1 MITLKKGQYLSTPN
15 VLSEIPTDCILSK
28 RIPGCGAT
36 TLELKTKRNSI
47 IIVPNVPVI
56 QSKAKK
62 KPYPMGV
69 YEDISVSD
77 VVAYLKENRRYK
89 IMTTPESFGKIKV
102 ACEKCGINI
111 YSEFFLLMDECHQLV
126 KDVDYRNFIV
136 LPMADFFRFK
146 NKAMVSATPLGFSDP
161 RLRNFKTVEVR
172 ADYDYQQDIT
182 VINTYNTTKAIGEYL
197 ESHKNS
203 TICFF
208 VNSISQIYSIM
219 KHFKLLEDSTV
230 YCAPKSVSKL
240 REGYDFTNAYK
251 EWSADTM
258 KRYNFFTGRFF
269 SAFDLELTYKPDLL
283 MITDPY
289 ISPYTMLD
297 VDTDCIQICGR
308 FRKGLNS
315 ATHIYRVNP
324 ENSVRSKEQVEQ
336 DIYDMEIRYR
346 TLVRYYNNADSRNDR
361 MAFGE
366 VIDIHPFRKYLYPDL
381 TKNWFRIDCDV
392 NDALVISRYKSE
404 QTMIEWYNECHYF
417 TPTFEICN
425 SDENDEKMEIIMS
438 ARTVRDKRK
447 KIVEIL
453 NMFEQPLSENAFDF
467 VNKIRKIDPFIVEA
481 FEVLGK
487 EHIEELNYNQQK
499 VKEELILR
507 QRKGNRVIR
516 LIKNSFKVGKSY
528 TNDYIK
534 EELTRIF
541 DVLEIHPERTIK
553 GSMIKDYF
561 QVEEWRNGKNRGY
574 KLIMA
579 IV

>member
-1 MITLKKGQYLSTPN
+1 MITLKKGQYLSDALN
-15 VLSEIPTDCILSK
+15 EIPTDCILSK
-28 RIPGCGAT
+28 RRPGCGAT

-56 QSKAKK
+56 QSKITKF
-62 KPYPMGV
+62 PNLLGV
-69 YEDISVSD
+69 YEDVTVSD
-77 VVAYLKENRRYK
+77 VVTYLKENTRYK

-102 ACEKCGINI
+102 ACEKCSINI
-111 YSEFFLLMDECHQLV
+111 YPEFFLLMDECHQLV
-126 KDVDYRNFIV
+126 KDVDYRSFIV

-161 RLRNFKTVEVR
+161 RLRKFETLEVR
-172 ADYDYQQDIT
+172 ADYDYQQNIT

-219 KHFKLLEDSTV
+219 KHFNLLEDSTV

-251 EWSADTM
+251 EWSAETM
-258 KRYNFFTGRFF
+258 KKYNFFTGRFF
-269 SAFDLELTYKPDLL
+269 SAFDLELDYKPDLL
-283 MITDPY
+283 MISDPY
-289 ISPYTMLD
+289 ISPHTMLD

-315 ATHIYRVNP
+315 VTHIYRVNTKRCD
-324 ENSVRSKEQVEQ
+324 SSKEQMEQ
-336 DIYDMEIRYR
+336 YIHDLEIRYK
-346 TLVRYYNNADSRNDR
+346 TLLLHYNNADNREDR
-361 MAFGE
+361 MAFGQALE
-366 VIDIHPFRKYLYPDL
+366 TCSFRKYLYPNL
-381 TKNWFRIDCDV
+381 TKNWFKIDCDV
-392 NDALVISRYKSE
+392 TEAFVKCKYKAE
-404 QTMIEWYNECHYF
+404 QTMTDWYNDSHYF
-417 TPTFEICN
+417 IPTFEVCK
-425 SDENDEKMEIIMS
+425 SDENDEKMEIILS
-438 ARTVRDKRK
+438 ARTKRDQRK

-453 NMFEQPLSENAFDF
+453 SQFEQPLSENAFDF
-467 VNKIRKIDPFIVEA
+467 INKIRKIDRPIVEA
-481 FEVLGK
+481 FELLGK
-487 EHIEELNYNQQK
+487 EGIEKLNYNQQK
-499 VKEELILR
+499 INEELILR
-507 QRKGNRVIR
+507 QRKGNRAIR
-516 LIKNSFKVGKSY
+516 LIKNSFKVGHSY

-534 EELTRIF
+534 DELTRIF
-541 DVLEIHPERTIK
+541 DMLEIHPERTIK

>member
-1 MITLKKGQYLSTPN
+1 MITLKEGQFLSN

-28 RIPGCGAT
+28 RVPGCGAT
-36 TLELKTKRNSI
+36 TLELKTNRNSI

-56 QSKAKK
+56 QSKEKK
-62 KPYPMGV
+62 EPYPKGV
-69 YEDISVSD
+69 YEDVTVSE
-77 VVAYLKENRRYK
+77 VVTYLKENIRYK

-102 ACEKCGINI
+102 ACEKCNINI

-136 LPMADFFRFK
+136 LPMADFFKFK

-161 RLRNFKTVEVR
+161 RLKNFEILEVC
-172 ADYDYQQDIT
+172 ADYDYRQDIT

-197 ESHKNS
+197 ESHQNG
-203 TICFF
+203 TVCFF
-208 VNSISQIYSIM
+208 VNSVTQIYSIM

-230 YCAPKSVSKL
+230 YCAPKSVTKL

-251 EWSADTM
+251 EWNAETM

-269 SAFDLELTYKPDLL
+269 SAFDLELTYKPDLV

-308 FRKGLNS
+308 FRRGINS

-324 ENSVRSKEQVEQ
+324 EICVRSKEQVEQ
-336 DIYDMEIRYR
+336 DIHDLEIGYN
-346 TLVRYYNNADSRNDR
+346 TLRRYYSNADSREDR
-361 MAFGE
+361 MAFGQ

-381 TKNWFRIDCDV
+381 TKNWFRIDCKV
-392 NDALVISRYKSE
+392 NEVLVEGRYKSE
-404 QTMIEWYNECHYF
+404 QTMTDWYNDCHYF
-417 TPTFEICN
+417 TPTFEECN
-425 SDENDEKMEIIMS
+425 SNENDEKMEIIMS

-447 KIVEIL
+447 KMVEIL
-453 NMFEQPLSENAFDF
+453 SQFEQPLSENAFDF
-467 VNKIRKIDPFIVEA
+467 INKIRKIDPLIVEA
-481 FEVLGK
+481 FEKLGRK
-487 EHIEELNYNQQK
+487 EIEEQNYNQQRINEK
-499 VKEELILR
+499 LILK
-507 QRKGNRVIR
+507 QRKGNRAIR
-516 LIKNSFKVGKSY
+516 LIKNSFNVGSSY

-534 EELTRIF
+534 DELTRIF
-541 DVLEIHPERTIK
+541 DMLQIHPERTIK

-561 QVEEWRNGKNRGY
+561 QVEAWSNGKSRGY

>member
-1 MITLKKGQYLSTPN
+1 MITLKEGQYLSD
-15 VLSEIPTDCILSK
+15 VLNEIPTDCILSK

-36 TLELKTKRNSI
+36 TLELKTNRNSI

-69 YEDISVSD
+69 YEDISVSE
-77 VVAYLKENRRYK
+77 VVTYLKENSRYK

-111 YSEFFLLMDECHQLV
+111 YSEFFLLMDECHQLI

-136 LPMADFFRFK
+136 LPMADFFKFK
-146 NKAMVSATPLGFSDP
+146 NNAMVSATPLGFSDP
-161 RLRNFKTVEVR
+161 RLKNFEILEVC
-172 ADYDYQQDIT
+172 ADYDYQQEIT

-197 ESHKNS
+197 ENRQNGI
-203 TICFF
+203 ICFF
-208 VNSISQIYSIM
+208 VNSVTQIYSIM
-219 KHFKLLEDSTV
+219 RHFKLLEDSTV
-230 YCAPKSVSKL
+230 YCAPKSVTKL

-251 EWSADTM
+251 EWSAETM

-269 SAFDLELTYKPDLL
+269 SAFDLELTYKPDLV

-289 ISPYTMLD
+289 LSPYTMLD

-308 FRKGLNS
+308 FRNGINS

-324 ENSVRSKEQVEQ
+324 EICVKSKEQVEQ
-336 DIYDMEIRYR
+336 DIHDLEISYN
-346 TLVRYYNNADSRNDR
+346 TLRRYYKNADNREDR
-361 MAFGE
+361 MAFGQ
-366 VIDIHPFRKYLYPDL
+366 VIDIHPFRKYLYSDL
-381 TKNWFRIDCDV
+381 TKNWFRIDCKV
-392 NDALVISRYKSE
+392 NEVLVEGRYKSE
-404 QTMIEWYNECHYF
+404 LTVTDWYNDCHYF
-417 TPTFEICN
+417 TPTFEECN
-425 SDENDEKMEIIMS
+425 SNENDEKMEIIMS

-447 KIVEIL
+447 KMVEIL
-453 NMFEQPLSENAFDF
+453 SQFEQPLSENAFDF
-467 VNKIRKIDPFIVEA
+467 INKIRKIDPLIVEA
-481 FEVLGK
+481 FEKLGRK
-487 EHIEELNYNQQK
+487 EIEEQNYNQQRINEK
-499 VKEELILR
+499 LILK
-507 QRKGNRVIR
+507 QRKGNRAIR
-516 LIKNSFKVGKSY
+516 LIKNSFKVGNSY

-534 EELTRIF
+534 DELTRIF
-541 DVLEIHPERTIK
+541 DMLQIHPERTIK

-561 QVEEWRNGKNRGY
+561 QVEAWSNGKSRGY

>member
-1 MITLKKGQYLSTPN
+1 MITLKKEQYLSD
-15 VLSEIPTDCILSK
+15 VLNEIPTDCILSK

-36 TLELKTKRNSI
+36 TLELTTDRNSI

-62 KPYPMGV
+62 KPNPMGV
-69 YEDISVSD
+69 YEDVTVSD
-77 VVAYLKENRRYK
+77 VVTYLKENNRYK

-136 LPMADFFRFK
+136 LPLADFFRFK

-161 RLRNFKTVEVR
+161 RLKKYKTVEVC

-197 ESHKNS
+197 ENHQNGI
-203 TICFF
+203 ICFF
-208 VNSISQIYSIM
+208 VNSVTQIYSIM
-219 KHFKLLEDSTV
+219 KHFKLLEESTV
-230 YCAPKSVSKL
+230 FCAPKSVSKL

-251 EWSADTM
+251 EWSAKTM
-258 KRYNFFTGRFF
+258 KKHNFFTGRFF
-269 SAFDLELTYKPDLL
+269 SAFDLELTYKPDLV

-289 ISPYTMLD
+289 LSPYTMLD

-308 FRKGLNS
+308 FRKGINS
-315 ATHIYRVNP
+315 ATHIYKANP
-324 ENSVRSKEQVEQ
+324 EICVRSKEQVEQ
-336 DIYDMEIRYR
+336 DIHNLEIGYR
-346 TLVRYYNNADSRNDR
+346 TIQRYYNNADNRNDR
-361 MAFGE
+361 MAFGQ
-366 VIDIHPFRKYLYPDL
+366 VIDIHPYRKYLYPDL

-392 NDALVISRYKSE
+392 NEVLVNGRYKSE
-404 QTMIEWYNECHYF
+404 QTMTDWYNDCHYF
-417 TPTFEICN
+417 TPTFEECN
-425 SDENDEKMEIIMS
+425 STENDVKMEIIMS
-438 ARTVRDKRK
+438 ARTTRDKRK
-447 KIVEIL
+447 KMVEIL
-453 NMFEQPLSENAFDF
+453 SQFEQPLSENAFDF
-467 VNKIRKIDPFIVEA
+467 INKIRKIDPLIVEA

-487 EHIEELNYNQQK
+487 ECIEELNYNQKQLN
-499 VKEELILR
+499 EELILR
-507 QRKGNRVIR
+507 QRKGNRAIR
-516 LIKNSFKVGKSY
+516 LIKNSFKVGNTY

-534 EELTRIF
+534 DELTRIF
-541 DVLEIHPERTIK
+541 DMLEIHPERTVK

-561 QVEEWRNGKNRGY
+561 QVEAWSNGKSRGY
-574 KLIMA
+574 RLIMA